1 MSARRYLLAGLAA
14 LYFGTLIG
22 LTFMPG
28 SAATRASW
36 FWPFILFVPVGVLLV
51 MLFGRRRWWVAL
63 GFGVLGAAWIEAA
76 QVIWMP
82 DGYASLND
90 LMWAS
95 IGVVVGVAI
104 SLVVE
109 ASHRKSMRSHE
120 SHRIVAQGS
129 SREIP
134 QD

>member
-1 MSARRYLLAGLAA
+1 MSARRYLLTGLAA

-28 SAATRASW
+28 SAAARASW
-36 FWPFILFVPVGVLLV
+36 FWPFVLFVPVGVLLLL
-51 MLFGRRRWWVAL
+51 MMGRRRWWVAV

-82 DGYASLND
+82 DGYASVSD
-90 LMWAS
+90 MVWAS
-95 IGVVVGVAI
+95 AGAVLGVILA
-104 SLVVE
+104 LVFSV
-109 ASHRKSMRSHE
+109 SRSKTMRSHE
-120 SHRIVAQGS
+120 SHRMVAQAS
-129 SREIP
+129 NREIP